1 MEGDRELGCTLE
13 SVSTAILSD
22 WATIPAPSKDMDFH
36 VLLPLTEPDYAGVRH
51 ARTAI
56 LFE

>member
-1 MEGDRELGCTLE
+1 MEGDRELGGTLE

-22 WATIPAPSKDMDFH
+22 WATIPAPPKDMDFN
-36 VLLPLTEPDYAGVRH
+36 VLLPLSEPGYAGVRP